1 MKVFPVIS
9 ILFFLALSQN
19 LKSQDT
25 VLRFSGHFDELPFT
39 EFAETIKQQT
49 GVNFYYREAW
59 VQNIRLSIS
68 GSDLPLL
75 SILDSI
81 FKAGELQY
89 FLDEWNHLF
98 LTDTLSLLSQ
108 LPAYEVSADSDSADL
123 AKLRDEELTNA
134 EQKYVNGRRVLV
146 PETIEVGSQGLVAH
160 GTRVLI
166 NGRINDSESG
176 EPLIGAT
183 LYVKELQKGTSTSSD
198 GLFNLI
204 VPTGSYEVECNS
216 MGMEAL
222 PFTLVVLSEGNLS
235 LTMKRTLI
243 SLDEVVVRANRYHN
257 VSGSQMGFERLNYNI
272 FKQVPLVMGERD
284 IINVVKMLPGVQSI
298 GEGAAGF
305 NVRGSAADQNM
316 IYINKVPVYNSSHLF
331 GFFTSFSPE
340 IVADFSLYKSN
351 MPASFGGRLASFFD
365 IRTKQGNMKKFAARG
380 GISSI
385 SAYGTVEGPIKKDK
399 SSFILSARST
409 YSDWMLRLMEDPQ
422 IRNSKAG
429 FNDISGVF
437 TQKMG
442 DKTRIQVFGYLSRDK
457 FKLGT
462 TNAYEYGNN
471 GSSVDVR
478 HQFNQRITGNMALV
492 YSQYRF
498 HTSDEEKA
506 SAGYEHSN
514 QIDHYELK
522 SDFSWLSMGRHKLTF
537 GASAIYYRLNR
548 GVIEP
553 FGSASL
559 REPLD
564 LGIENGVETSAYVG
578 NEMTLTDRLSAYVG
592 FRLSTFMSLGP
603 SQVRTYTP
611 GMPKTKDN
619 IIDTLSFGDGE
630 IARTYYGIE
639 PRVNLRYLL
648 DNNSSLKLSYN
659 RGNQYLF
666 MLSNTVALA
675 PTDQWKLCDYH
686 IEPQYL
692 DQVSAGFYKDFPENG
707 LSTSLELYRK
717 WGHNIVEYRDG
728 ASFLD
733 NPYVESETLQGMQK
747 AYGIETMI
755 RKNSGPVNGWVSYT
769 YARSFLQVDSP
780 MTGEQIN
787 GGAPYPSNYD
797 RPHSFTLVA
806 NYKRGRRMSL
816 SANLVYMTGRPATYP
831 VSVFFEYKL
840 PYIHYSERNSYR
852 IPDYFRID
860 VSMNIEGSLKKK
872 KRFHSFWMLNVYNLT
887 GRNNAYSVYFK
898 NVNGYVRGYKL
909 SIFAQPIVTVSWN
922 VKLGNYATE

>member
-1 MKVFPVIS
+1 MKGLPFLNI
-9 ILFFLALSQN
+9 FFLLVLSQN
-19 LKSQDT
+19 MESQER
-25 VLRFSGHFDELPFT
+25 VLRFSGEFDEVPFT
-39 EFAETIKQQT
+39 EFAEDIERQT
-49 GVNFYYREAW
+49 GITFYYREAW
-59 VQNIRLSIS
+59 VQNMSISIS
-68 GSDLPLL
+68 GSELPLL
-75 SILDSI
+75 NTLDPI
-81 FKAGELQY
+81 FKAAGLKY
-89 FLDEWNHLF
+89 FLDEWNHFF
-98 LTDTLSLLSQ
+98 LTDTASLLSQ
-108 LPAYEVSADSDSADL
+108 LPVYEVSVDL
-123 AKLRDEELTNA
+123 ESKDLSQLEDEELTNA
-134 EQKYVNGRRVLV
+134 EQNYVNGRRVLV
-146 PETIEVGSQGLVAH
+146 PETIEVGSEGIVAH
-160 GTRVLI
+160 GTRVMI
-166 NGRINDSESG
+166 NGRINDNESG

-204 VPTGSYEVECNS
+204 VPTGNYQVECNS

-222 PFTLVVLSEGNLS
+222 PITLVVHSEGNLS

-243 SLDEVVVRANRYHN
+243 PLDEVVVRANRYHN
-257 VSGSQMGFERLNYNI
+257 VSGSQMGFERLNYSI

-305 NVRGSAADQNM
+305 NVRGSGADQNM

-385 SAYGTVEGPIKKDK
+385 SAYAAVEGPIQKDK
-399 SSFILSARST
+399 SSFILSARSS
-409 YSDWMLRLMEDPQ
+409 YSDWMLGLIEDPQ
-422 IRNSKAG
+422 IRNSEAG
-429 FNDISGVF
+429 FYDISGVF

-442 DKTRIQVFGYLSRDK
+442 DKTRIQVFGYLSRDQ
-457 FKLGT
+457 FKLNKA
-462 TNAYEYGNN
+462 NAYEYGNN
-471 GSSVDVR
+471 GSSIDLR
-478 HQFNQRITGNMALV
+478 HQFNQRITGSLALV
-492 YSQYRF
+492 YSQYLF
-498 HTSDEEKA
+498 HTSDVEKA
-506 SAGYEHSN
+506 SAGYEHSS

-522 SDFSWLSMGRHKLTF
+522 SDFTWLSLGRHKVTF

-548 GVIEP
+548 GIIKP
-553 FGSASL
+553 FGGSSL

-578 NEMTLTDRLSAYVG
+578 NEMTLTDRLTAYVG
-592 FRLSTFMSLGP
+592 FRLSSFLSLGP
-603 SQVRTYTP
+603 SQVRTYTS
-611 GMPKTKDN
+611 GMPKTEDN
-619 IIDTLSFGDGE
+619 ITDTINFGPGE
-630 IARTYYGIE
+630 IARTYYGVE

-648 DNNSSLKLSYN
+648 SSNSSIKLSYN

-666 MLSNTVALA
+666 MLTNTVALA

-692 DQVSAGFYKDFPENG
+692 DQVSAGFYRDFPESG

-717 WGHNIVEYRDG
+717 WGHHMVEYRDG

-733 NPYVESETLQGMQK
+733 NPYVESETLQGLQK

-755 RKNSGPVNGWVSYT
+755 RKNSGPLNGWISYT
-769 YARSFLQVDSP
+769 YARSFIQVDSP
-780 MTGEQIN
+780 VTGEQIN

-797 RPHSFTLVA
+797 RPHSFTMVA
-806 NYKRGRRMSL
+806 NYKRGRRLSL
-816 SANLVYMTGRPATYP
+816 STNLVYMTGRPATYP
-831 VSVFFEYKL
+831 VSIYYEYEL
-840 PYIHYSERNSYR
+840 PYVHYSERNSYR

-860 VSMNIEGSLKKK
+860 FSINIEGGLKKK
-872 KRFHSFWMLNVYNLT
+872 KPFHSFWMLNVYNLT
-887 GRNNAYSVYFK
+887 GRKNAYSVYFK
-898 NVNGYVRGYKL
+898 NVNGFVRGYKL

-922 VKLGNYATE
+922 IKLGNYATK